1 MKNLGF
7 KDLVFKRHKIV
18 TNGVQAKM
26 QFNNG
31 EWISVVGGT
40 ENCGLYGNGITSFEV
55 MSSVTEKT
63 KNGVK
68 GWLSKKQVDAHMRYL
83 QKKVGNRI

>member
-1 MKNLGF
+1 MTNLGF
-7 KDLVFKRHKIV
+7 KNLVFEKHEIV

-26 QFNNG
+26 KFNNG
-31 EWISVVGGT
+31 EWISVVGGIG
-40 ENCGLYGNGITSFEV
+40 NCGLYGNGITSFEV

-63 KNGVK
+63 NNGVK